1 MQNAVRLHS
10 AMVNGHAPAQ
20 KIVTNLRVFNAQRAG
35 GGMVGV
41 FSDEMKIRLT
51 SPD

>member
-1 MQNAVRLHS
+1 
-10 AMVNGHAPAQ
+10 MVNGHAPAQ
-20 KIVTNLRVFNAQRAG
+20 EIVTYLNVFNAQRAG

-41 FSDEMKIRLT
+41 FGDKLQIRLT